1 MAVIT
6 GTVAGITNVR
16 RNDTPDGARCTARLA
31 CNFAAYTGSSDS
43 GGLSSVAAA
52 IQAVLRNG
60 KTITPRFAMC
70 VGAGADT
77 NLQAVYTGAITISA
91 TPFHFTFDL
100 TTLAGTELTSSTA
113 TIRPVQIDVAFD
125 ES

>member
-1 MAVIT
+1 MALIT
-6 GTVAGITNVR
+6 GTVASITNIR
-16 RNDTPDGARCTARLA
+16 RNDTPDGARNVARLA

-60 KTITPRFAMC
+60 KTVTPRFAMC
-70 VGAGADT
+70 VGAGSDGT
-77 NLQAVYTGAITISA
+77 QNVYTGAITISA

-100 TTLAGTELTSSTA
+100 TTLAGTELTSSVA

>member
-1 MAVIT
+1 MSLIT
-6 GTVAGITNVR
+6 GTVVGITNVR

-31 CNFAAYTGSSDS
+31 CNFAAYTGASDS
-43 GGLSSVAAA
+43 GGISSVAAA
-52 IQAVLRNG
+52 IQNTLRNG

-70 VGAGADT
+70 VGAGSDGT
-77 NLQAVYTGAITISA
+77 QNVYTGAITISA
-91 TPFHFTFDL
+91 TPFNLTFDL
-100 TTLAGTELTSSTA
+100 TTLDGTELTSSIA